1 MSFTIVEFRRQY
13 TKRGVPYDVVVT
25 APMGENALLIQT
37 PQRISHIRPP
47 SDWDE
52 DMRESAAY
60 KVMEARWRKIGPAYE
75 AWLNGQEIAV
85 DGMPLEAWPA
95 IDQATLKT
103 LKAHGIKTVEDVRD
117 MGEGMCRK
125 LNIPNA
131 LSLPG
136 VAAAFLDNRDR
147 AVIADEKAAMEER
160 IKALE
165 AMLAERAEADP
176 PKRGP
181 GRPRKDAAA

>member
-1 MSFTIVEFRRQY
+1 
-13 TKRGVPYDVVVT
+13 
-25 APMGENALLIQT
+25 
-37 PQRISHIRPP
+37 
-47 SDWDE
+47 
-52 DMRESAAY
+52 
-60 KVMEARWRKIGPAYE
+60 
-75 AWLNGQEIAV
+75 
-85 DGMPLEAWPA
+85 
-95 IDQATLKT
+95 
-103 LKAHGIKTVEDVRD
+103 

-165 AMLAERAEADP
+165 AMLAERAEADS